1 MNKYQEA
8 LDNQAYIVQELE
20 QKNEVDF
27 VFNLITSMEVNS
39 TTDLLETTIQEL
51 VDRATPKK
59 PNLLPTLHAFNG
71 SEIEQQVE
79 LIECSCCEFC
89 LKPSDKFCSNCGTE
103 IDWSE

>member
-1 MNKYQEA
+1 MNTYQEA
-8 LDNQAYIVQELE
+8 LEKLRLLDC
-20 QKNEVDF
+20 VDEENF
-27 VFNLITSMEVNS
+27 EIKFEILPT
-39 TTDLLETTIQEL
+39 LQEL
-51 VDRATPKK
+51 VDKATPKK

-103 IDWSE
+103 IDWNEE